1 MNREIAFKW
10 LKQALHDLE
19 MVERN
24 IGIRGYDIF
33 EVLKDRY
40 KALEDER

>member
-19 MVERN
+19 MAERN
-24 IGIRGYDIF
+24 IGIMGYDIF
-33 EVLKDRY
+33 EVLKDIQS
-40 KALEDER
+40 AGG